1 MFNNDLV
8 FTMKENSRLMFPLIK
23 DGYILDVLEP
33 EYENKT
39 LKLLEEMQENIFMTA
54 GEEIFLSTQKG

>member
-1 MFNNDLV
+1 
-8 FTMKENSRLMFPLIK
+8 MKENSRLMFPLIK